1 MSEIGP
7 CNCAS
12 VFLRFHLFRFIF
24 ILFYAVLC
32 VFAGYSTCLHMIS
45 CVCIVWCVFLC
56 FCALGVLLGATCV
69 SVIAPCSASC
79 VILFVFMYSHVFSC
93 VFCLLLLIFM
103 RFCTFLNV
111 FKCFCG
117 VLRICCVFL
126 CTRGALGLLWAALGA
141 RLGALGAFLGTLGAL
156 LEALGALLGR
166 S

>member
-1 MSEIGP
+1 
-7 CNCAS
+7 
-12 VFLRFHLFRFIF
+12 
-24 ILFYAVLC
+24 
-32 VFAGYSTCLHMIS
+32 MIS

-79 VILFVFMYSHVFSC
+79 AILLVFMYSHVFSC

-103 RFCTFLNV
+103 RFCAFLNV